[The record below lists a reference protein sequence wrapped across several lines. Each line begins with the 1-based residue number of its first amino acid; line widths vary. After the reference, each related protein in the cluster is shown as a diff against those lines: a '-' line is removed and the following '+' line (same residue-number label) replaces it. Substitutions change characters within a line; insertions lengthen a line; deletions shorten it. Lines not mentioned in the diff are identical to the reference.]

1 MSVFNYI
8 LQAAKTGCLKKMG
21 TGMGMVLALLL
32 FFACKRETLDP
43 PEGFD
48 KPVFYVDYRLG
59 NGKDTIHIMAGVERI
74 YHFTTFT
81 PGDFMVCSGAF
92 AAVDCPETDCPGS
105 LKFALRNNVSGNT
118 IDKTIFEPGERL
130 YADAF
135 LLEGG
140 VAIQWVD
147 QNGQI
152 WRSDRAI
159 QQGSAYFHI
168 VKSEPY
174 FNNEKGQ
181 TTQKMEIAFSC
192 QLFKEGG
199 QEILFDGRGVMAV
212 AYP

>member
-1 MSVFNYI
+1 M
-8 LQAAKTGCLKKMG
+8 
-21 TGMGMVLALLL
+21 
-32 FFACKRETLDP
+32 DP

-81 PGDFMVCSGAF
+81 PGNFMVCSGAF

-130 YADAF
+130 YADAI

-159 QQGSAYFHI
+159 QQGSASFFTLSSPNPI
-168 VKSEPY
+168 STMKKDKQP
-174 FNNEKGQ
+174 K
-181 TTQKMEIAFSC
+181 KMEIAFSC